1 MPMTRPPRLNP
12 DHPNYVLECEKAMDF
27 TFYEVGYLA
36 EAAGWTPEAVDAAM
50 LSLAK
55 NRPRARKAHG
65 MADAA
70 VRSFS
75 RDY

>member
-1 MPMTRPPRLNP
+1 MTSPPRFKP
-12 DHPNYVLECEKAMDF
+12 DHPDYVLECEKAMDF

-50 LSLAK
+50 LSLARK
-55 NRPRARKAHG
+55 RSNARKTHV

-70 VRSFS
+70 AKLSS
-75 RDY
+75 RDP